1 MADSRIAEFFQNEVP
16 FNRLLGLKVLTIG
29 AGKCRCTIP
38 FRADLVGDPFRPALH
53 GGLTSTLAD
62 TAGGLA
68 VYSAVGSL
76 DARVSTIDLRVDYY
90 APGELRDLYA
100 DAEVARI
107 GNRVGVARV
116 VLHHGDPE
124 AMVAEGRG
132 VYSVRRPDDQGRREA
147 ADTGALHPGDPART
161 ARGS

>member
-1 MADSRIAEFFQNEVP
+1 MDDRQIADFFEKEVA
-16 FNRLLGLKVLTIG
+16 FNRLLGLQVISIG
-29 AGKCRCTIP
+29 EGRCTCRIP
-38 FRADLVGDPFRPALH
+38 FQADLVGDPFRPALH

-76 DARVSTIDLRVDYY
+76 RARVSTIDLRVDYY

-107 GNRVGVARV
+107 GSRVGVARV
-116 VLHHGDPE
+116 RLHHGE
-124 AMVAEGRG
+124 ADALVAEGRG
-132 VYSVRRPDDQGRREA
+132 VYSVWRPE
-147 ADTGALHPGDPART
+147 
-161 ARGS
+161 